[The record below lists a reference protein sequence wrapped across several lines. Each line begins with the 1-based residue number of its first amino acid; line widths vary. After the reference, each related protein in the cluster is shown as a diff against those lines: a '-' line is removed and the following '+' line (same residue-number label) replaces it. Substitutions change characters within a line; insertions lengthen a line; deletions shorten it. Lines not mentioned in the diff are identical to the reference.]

1 MKTKTKKNLAVATIG
16 ALFIVGVFAISYLHE
31 PKLHLTTPEKDAYKI
46 GQQVETI
53 RTENDLRKLEKLA
66 YEYELA
72 YRHSYNGA
80 TAMHFKAL
88 VEPYIIAAGDRR
100 DAIRKE
106 EERLEAAQQEFEKH
120 LNDIDVAWRM
130 ELGSDAEVLQIIAQ
144 KRAAIAE
151 LEESICQLTA
161 HKEQLAEAA
170 WSGSGGS
177 LDQKCLEE
185 IGEVEKDI
193 AGNIAEIEELEYSID
208 LVLLACRLQRGEAPV
223 VEEPEVEAVVEAD
236 FECETEVE
244 EEEFEL

>member
-1 MKTKTKKNLAVATIG
+1 MNATIITIG
-16 ALFIVGVFAISYLHE
+16 DEIL
-31 PKLHLTTPEKDAYKI
+31 I
-46 GQQVETI
+46 GQIVDTNSVSIAKHLNSIGITI
-53 RTENDLRKLEKLA
+53 ASKL
-66 YEYELA
+66 
-72 YRHSYNGA
+72 S
-80 TAMHFKAL
+80 
-88 VEPYIIAAGDRR
+88 IGDRR
-100 DAIRKE
+100 DAIREE
-106 EERLEAAQQEFEKH
+106 EERLEAAQQEFAKH

-223 VEEPEVEAVVEAD
+223 VEGPEVEAVVEAD
-236 FECETEVE
+236 FECETENE

>member
-1 MKTKTKKNLAVATIG
+1 MKTKTKKNLAVAAIG

-100 DAIRKE
+100 DAIRQE
-106 EERLEAAQQEFEKH
+106 EERLEAAQQEFAKH

-130 ELGSDAEVLQIIAQ
+130 ELGSDAEVLQMIAQ

-151 LEESICQLTA
+151 LEESICQLTV

-185 IGEVEKDI
+185 IGEVEKEI

-208 LVLLACRLQRGEAPV
+208 LVLLACRLQRGEEPVAEVVV
-223 VEEPEVEAVVEAD
+223 VEET
-236 FECETEVE
+236 ETEAAEAEASEAE
-244 EEEFEL
+244 ELL

>member
-1 MKTKTKKNLAVATIG
+1 MKTKTKKNLAVAAIG

-100 DAIRKE
+100 DAIREE
-106 EERLEAAQQEFEKH
+106 EERLEAAQQEFAKH

-185 IGEVEKDI
+185 IGNVEKSIVKCQQDI
-193 AGNIAEIEELEYSID
+193 AVYAHKTHVIE
-208 LVLLACRLQRGEAPV
+208 LAYRLQNGTTLERQEPV
-223 VEEPEVEAVVEAD
+223 VFDECCDCCCEDVEVVE
-236 FECETEVE
+236 
-244 EEEFEL
+244 